1 MVIGPARSV
10 RRRFAL
16 LRPRRS
22 FSGVASWSP
31 DRAASPR
38 APAPTQGE
46 RHVSG
51 SRLGRR
57 MSGRI
62 VVSAAVGSKT
72 SMSGRE
78 CDDVSHPHERRKAH
92 GLLRATSRRVV
103 SGMLIARDEKTH
115 SNNCGPRSDQPRSS
129 SQMYR
134 FVQIEKPAPAPLTS
148 VRSLKCSQSQ
158 LMPQMRFVQAAIP
171 QFFRPTDQ
179 MW

>member
-1 MVIGPARSV
+1 MVIGPTRPV
-10 RRRFAL
+10 RRRRTVAAETFVFWRCL
-16 LRPRRS
+16 LVSRS
-22 FSGVASWSP
+22 
-31 DRAASPR
+31 
-38 APAPTQGE
+38 
-46 RHVSG
+46 
-51 SRLGRR
+51 SRLAADSSPTRGA
-57 MSGRI
+57 SCLWQPIGSQNEWPYCRI
-62 VVSAAVGSKT
+62 SPVGSKT
-72 SMSGRE
+72 SMSAGER
-78 CDDVSHPHERRKAH
+78 DDVSHPHERRKAH

-134 FVQIEKPAPAPLTS
+134 FVQIEKRAPAPLTS